1 MIEQIAGLGKAN
13 TSSIWQV
20 MKYLRDKT
28 GRFHTFLMFT
38 HVAFYNETYRE
49 MMVKHGMIVC
59 ISECMVDFYYAEEIS
74 KCCGFAGDTLNLAWA
89 LRAI

>member
-1 MIEQIAGLGKAN
+1 
-13 TSSIWQV
+13 
-20 MKYLRDKT
+20 
-28 GRFHTFLMFT
+28 MFT

-74 KCCGFAGDTLNLAWA
+74 KCCEFAGDNPEFGVGTSCYLILWH
-89 LRAI
+89 